1 MRYALI
7 IAGGSGTRLWP
18 MSRQQL
24 PKQLIPFIEGSSLL
38 KIAYDRLDGLIDL
51 DCRYICAGQSHRDPI
66 TEALPTLDANR
77 FIGEPMGRD
86 TLNAVGLGTA
96 VISQSDPDAIVGV
109 FTADHVIRPIDQFC
123 KILEQGYQLAQD
135 QPNTLVTFGITPTHP
150 ATAYGY
156 LQLGDPVDGPSGAR
170 VVSQFKE
177 KPDQKTAQK
186 YFADG
191 PDRYLWNSGMFV
203 WRASTLLDCI
213 KRYKPDVH
221 AGLMKIAQAWHTDQ
235 RDDVLTQVYPTLEK
249 ISIDFA
255 VMEPASSDPSVQ
267 VAAVPMPLQWLDVG
281 SWPAFAK
288 TCQCDNHE
296 NALAVQKHI
305 TIDTRNTL
313 LASSDPDHLIAAV
326 GCENLI
332 IVHTPGATL
341 VCRADRAEDIKTVHK
356 MVGEKFGDAML

>member
-18 MSRQQL
+18 MSRQRL
-24 PKQLIPFIEGSSLL
+24 PKQLIPFIDGTSLL
-38 KIAYDRLDGLIDL
+38 EIAYDRLEGLIDP
-51 DCRYICAGQSHRDPI
+51 DRRYICAGQSHRSAI
-66 TEALPTLDANR
+66 TEALPDLDADR

-96 VISQSDPDAIVGV
+96 VICQSDPDAVVGV
-109 FTADHVIRPIDQFC
+109 FTADHVIRPIEQFC
-123 KILEQGYQLAQD
+123 KIVEQGYQLAQD
-135 QPNTLVTFGITPTHP
+135 QSDTLVTFGITPTHP

-156 LQLGDPVDGPSGAR
+156 LQLGGPVDGRDDAY
-170 VVSQFKE
+170 VVSRFKE
-177 KPDQKTAQK
+177 KPDQDTAHD
-186 YFADG
+186 YFKDG

-203 WRASTLLDCI
+203 WRASTLLGCI
-213 KRYKPDVH
+213 QRYKPDVH
-221 AGLMKIAQAWHTDQ
+221 AGLMKIAQAWHTDR
-235 RDDVLTQVYPTLEK
+235 RDAVFAQVYPTLEK

-255 VMEPASSDPSVQ
+255 VMEPAAGDPNVR

-281 SWPAFAK
+281 SWPAFAE
-288 TCQCDNHE
+288 TCRRDDHE
-296 NALAVQKHI
+296 NALAVARHI

-326 GCENLI
+326 GCENLM
-332 IVHTPGATL
+332 IVHTPDATL
-341 VCRADRAEDIKTVHK
+341 VCRANRAEDVKAVHK